1 MLMNTFKTLALALV
15 TFTAAGAALADDPT
29 IAAQEPTTSV
39 VSRSEVHQAAAR
51 ARSAGQIVAG
61 EASFVTAPTGMA
73 PTRAQVI
80 AETLEAI
87 RLGAIERGEQSGVL
101 SAAQLERIRMAGQN
115 ALTMT
120 TAGL

>member
-1 MLMNTFKTLALALV
+1 MNTFKTLALALV
-15 TFTAAGAALADDPT
+15 TFTAAGAAVADDPT

-39 VSRSEVHQAAAR
+39 VSRSEVHQAAAQ

-115 ALTMT
+115 ALTTT